1 MKLLLTVLYRIY
13 QVLVLLPLGLLSTVF
28 FALLAIIMCPIGNG
42 EYWGN
47 FSGRWWGRSLVWL
60 SLLPLK
66 VEGRENI
73 KPGQSYVFVANHQ
86 GCYDIFVLFG
96 FINVPIRWMM
106 KEELRKVPFVGK
118 SCEVSGQIF
127 VDNRTRGKVKATY
140 TQARESLRGGTSLMV
155 FPEGRRTF
163 TGKMSPFRRG
173 AYLLADEL
181 QLPVVPITLNG
192 PFHVM
197 PRQRDFHFARWH
209 RLTVTIHEPIMPI
222 GQGHDNVQHLMDRSR
237 EAINSALE
245 EKFKTV

>member
-1 MKLLLTVLYRIY
+1 
-13 QVLVLLPLGLLSTVF
+13 
-28 FALLAIIMCPIGNG
+28 
-42 EYWGN
+42 
-47 FSGRWWGRSLVWL
+47 
-60 SLLPLK
+60 
-66 VEGRENI
+66 
-73 KPGQSYVFVANHQ
+73 
-86 GCYDIFVLFG
+86 
-96 FINVPIRWMM
+96 
-106 KEELRKVPFVGK
+106 
-118 SCEVSGQIF
+118 
-127 VDNRTRGKVKATY
+127 
-140 TQARESLRGGTSLMV
+140 
-155 FPEGRRTF
+155 
-163 TGKMSPFRRG
+163 MSPFRRG